1 MEPWYSQWSHGRKVA
16 ATVHVPY
23 TYRAQAARYFR
34 EMLKLRELQEVSG
47 ETQEALLFLAYYCK
61 VSELSE

>member
-1 MEPWYSQWSHGRKVA
+1 
-16 ATVHVPY
+16 
-23 TYRAQAARYFR
+23 
-34 EMLKLRELQEVSG
+34 MLKLRELQEVSG

>member
-1 MEPWYSQWSHGRKVA
+1 MVVSQP
-16 ATVHVPY
+16 PY

-61 VSELSE
+61 VSE